1 MMLCQLECTLHILAA
16 IVVQVD
22 LGALAAAFRRGH
34 QVTSGKNE
42 RERPDYLFILLT
54 KSMHN

>member
-1 MMLCQLECTLHILAA
+1 MMVCQLDCTLHILAA
-16 IVVQVD
+16 IVAQVD

-34 QVTSGKNE
+34 HKSQAGKK
-42 RERPDYLFILLT
+42 RGRGQITFILLT